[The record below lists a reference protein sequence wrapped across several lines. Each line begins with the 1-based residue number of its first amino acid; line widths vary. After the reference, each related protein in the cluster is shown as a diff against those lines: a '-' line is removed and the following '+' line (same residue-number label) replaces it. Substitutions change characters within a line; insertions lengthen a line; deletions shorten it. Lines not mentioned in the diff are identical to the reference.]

1 MRMVIFVQTILLI
14 LFMSNRFIGAILLLG
29 ASVFLLTSCGVG
41 GNESNLSAADSAA
54 LKSNQQKATKVFIS
68 IPSPLE
74 MTNMIKS
81 TGVRFDKSC
90 LNPASNVAK
99 YNSTLSQAI
108 NLGIYSADLSY
119 CSTFDQAQ
127 DAMQYMGTCKK
138 LADQIG
144 VIGGL
149 SENTIDRLEKNVNN
163 KDSLLNL
170 VSETYASTDAYL
182 KENDR
187 ASLSAVIVAGGWLE
201 ATYLS
206 TRLAKS
212 NPSNTAIMERIAEQK
227 EILSN
232 LVSLLESYP
241 QDANLKATTADFKA
255 LQPLFEPVSV
265 TAEKGE
271 VSTDMM
277 KNTSQ
282 VTDRNSISISPEQ
295 LGALTKAVENLRTKY
310 TK

>member
-1 MRMVIFVQTILLI
+1 
-14 LFMSNRFIGAILLLG
+14 MSHRFIGSALLLG
-29 ASVFLLTSCGVG
+29 ASFFLLISCGG
-41 GNESNLSAADSAA
+41 GSSESGLTAADSAA

-74 MTNMIKS
+74 MTNMIKA

-90 LNPASNVAK
+90 LNPASNAIK
-99 YNSTLSQAI
+99 YNNTLSQAL

-119 CSTFDQAQ
+119 CSTFDQTQ

-144 VIGGL
+144 VMGGL
-149 SENTIDRLEKNVNN
+149 SENTIARLEKNVNN

-170 VSETYASTDAYL
+170 VSETYAATDAYL

-187 ASLSAVIVAGGWLE
+187 ASLSAIIVAGGWLE

-212 NPSNTAIMERIAEQK
+212 NPKNISIMERIAEQK
-227 EILSN
+227 EILNN

-241 QDANLKATTADFKA
+241 QDANIKSTITEFKA
-255 LQPLFEPVSV
+255 LQSLFEPIRV

-271 VSTDMM
+271 VSVDMV

-282 VTDRNSISISPEQ
+282 VTDRNSISITPEQ
-295 LGALTKAVENLRTKY
+295 LGALTKAIEDLRTKY